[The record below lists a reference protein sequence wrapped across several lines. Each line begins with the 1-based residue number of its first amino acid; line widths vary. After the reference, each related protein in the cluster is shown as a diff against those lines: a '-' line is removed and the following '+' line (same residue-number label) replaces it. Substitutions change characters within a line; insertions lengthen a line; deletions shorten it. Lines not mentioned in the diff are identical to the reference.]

1 MQLEN
6 GANPFSQ
13 DNEGNSVFHE
23 AAENGVD
30 DVLEILFEYRGI
42 SNEISSIQSNPFQ
55 CMGIIGIILMQI
67 MSIVLW
73 HYWHYTNT
81 DISLI

>member
-42 SNEISSIQSNPFQ
+42 SNEISSIQSIS
-55 CMGIIGIILMQI
+55 MGIIGIILMPI

-73 HYWHYTNT
+73 HYWHYSNT

>member
-30 DVLEILFEYRGI
+30 DVLEILFDYRGI
-42 SNEISSIQSNPFQ
+42 SVYF
-55 CMGIIGIILMQI
+55 GIILIQTF
-67 MSIVLW
+67 L
-73 HYWHYTNT
+73 
-81 DISLI
+81 